1 MSVEEPSLE
10 SAANTPVPTE
20 ERGKSSFGK
29 FVGRV
34 DFGALR
40 DYGIVISFVALFVV
54 LSLASPHFLTQTN
67 LLNILNQNA
76 PVGLIACGGTLV
88 LIGGGFDLSVGA
100 IFALS
105 GVIATEM
112 ATRIDT
118 TPAMVLGIL
127 VGLACG
133 VCNGAVTTIG
143 RINPFI
149 ATLSTQIMIR
159 GIALAITGGFLVIVE
174 DPAFTSLGNGGIGSV
189 KYSILLW
196 VGFAFMCGF
205 ILQRTTFGRHVY
217 AAGGNAEAARL
228 SGVRVS
234 GVRATTFAISGLSAG
249 LAGVIVASRASTGQA
264 DAGIGLELSAI
275 AAIVIG
281 GTSIF
286 GGAGAIWRTL
296 LGVLLLAL
304 IGNGFNLLNVEAVY
318 QQMFQGAI
326 ILTAVGIDAWARPA
340 RQ

>member
-1 MSVEEPSLE
+1 MTE
-10 SAANTPVPTE
+10 ATAPTAE
-20 ERGKSSFGK
+20 AFPQRVKR
-29 FVGRV
+29 VATRV

-40 DYGIVISFVALFVV
+40 DYGIVISFVGLFIV
-54 LSLASPHFLTQTN
+54 LAFASSAFFTQAN
-67 LLNILNQNA
+67 LLNILSQNA

-105 GVIATEM
+105 GVVATEM
-112 ATRIDT
+112 ATRVDI
-118 TPAMVLGIL
+118 PLAMVCGIL
-127 VGLACG
+127 IGVSCG
-133 VCNGAVTTIG
+133 ICNGGLTTLG

-149 ATLSTQIMIR
+149 ATLSTQIMFR
-159 GIALAITGGFLVIVE
+159 GLALAITGGLLVIVDAPE
-174 DPAFTSLGNGGIGSV
+174 FASLGNNGLGSV

-196 VGFAFMCGF
+196 LAFALLCGF
-205 ILQRTTFGRHVY
+205 LLQRTTFGRHVY

-234 GVRATTFAISGLSAG
+234 LVRATTFAISGLSAG
-249 LAGVIVASRASTGQA
+249 IAGVLVASRASTGQA
-264 DAGIGLELSAI
+264 DAGIGLELTAI

-304 IGNGFNLLNVEAVY
+304 IGNGFNLLNVQAVY

-326 ILTAVGIDAWARPA
+326 ILVAVGIDAWARPA
-340 RQ
+340 RR

>member
-1 MSVEEPSLE
+1 MSVDVHVDEGSERSLRHLL
-10 SAANTPVPTE
+10 A
-20 ERGKSSFGK
+20 RI
-29 FVGRV
+29 

-40 DYGIVISFVALFVV
+40 DYGIVISFVALFIV
-54 LSLASPHFLTQTN
+54 LSFASPHFLTQTN

-76 PVGLIACGGTLV
+76 PVGLIAVGGTLV
-88 LIGGGFDLSVGA
+88 LIAGGFDLSVGA

-112 ATRIDT
+112 ATRVGT
-118 TPAMVLGIL
+118 TEAILLGVLA
-127 VGLACG
+127 GLACG
-133 VCNGAVTTIG
+133 VCNGALTTVG

-159 GIALAITGGFLVIVE
+159 GVALAITGGFLIVVA
-174 DPAFTSLGNGGIGSV
+174 DPGFTSLGNGGLGEV
-189 KYSILLW
+189 KYAILVWL
-196 VGFAFMCGF
+196 GFALACGF
-205 ILQRTTFGRHVY
+205 LLQWTSFGRHVY
-217 AAGGNAEAARL
+217 AAGGNPEAARL

-234 GVRATTFAISGLSAG
+234 WVRATTFAISGLSAG
-249 LAGVIVASRASTGQA
+249 LAGVIVASRSSTGQA
-264 DAGIGLELSAI
+264 DAGIALELSAI

-286 GGAGAIWRTL
+286 GGAGAIWRTI

-326 ILTAVGIDAWARPA
+326 ILAAVGIDAWARPA
-340 RQ
+340 RS